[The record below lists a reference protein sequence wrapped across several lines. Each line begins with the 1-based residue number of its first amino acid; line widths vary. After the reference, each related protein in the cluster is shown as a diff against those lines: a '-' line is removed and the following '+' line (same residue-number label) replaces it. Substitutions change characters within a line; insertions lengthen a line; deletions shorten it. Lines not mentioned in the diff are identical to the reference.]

1 MRTIR
6 SILFFGLLVTSQSL
20 FSQTISTAI
29 LQLKAPK
36 TFQAIFHTTKG
47 DFIIEVYRD
56 WSPAGA
62 DRLYQLITSEF
73 YNNSVVFRVEKKFVT
88 QFGIADNQ
96 QVNRFWDAK
105 KLPDEQPVVKNEKG
119 IIAYARGGM
128 NDRTTQLFINMVNNP
143 LLDTVIRNGLKG
155 YTPVAKVI
163 KGMEVVGSF
172 FDQYGRSTLAIQ
184 DSVYKYG
191 NRYLEVHFPGL
202 DKITSAKI
210 VQ

>member
-1 MRTIR
+1 MHTIR
-6 SILFFGLLVTSQSL
+6 AILFIGLLMNGHRL
-20 FSQTISTAI
+20 FSQNISTAI
-29 LQLKAPK
+29 LQQKAPK

-62 DRLYQLITSEF
+62 DRLYQLITSQF
-73 YNNSVVFRVEKKFVT
+73 YDNSVLFRVEKKFVT

-96 QVNRFWDAK
+96 QVNRFWDSK
-105 KLPDEQPVVKNEKG
+105 KLPDEQPAVKNEMG
-119 IIAYARGGM
+119 VIAYARGGM
-128 NDRTTQLFINMVNNP
+128 KDRTTQLFINMVNNP
-143 LLDTVIRNGLKG
+143 LLDTVVRNGLKG

-163 KGMEVVGSF
+163 KGMEVVGRF

-202 DKITSAKI
+202 DKIMSAKI
-210 VQ
+210 IQ